1 MSQRKQR
8 VEHGLRDV
16 LTELIA
22 REVKDP
28 RVRAAT
34 LITVT
39 KVELNVDLSVAHVY
53 VSIIGDDATA
63 DGVLAGL
70 AKAAGFLRGPAG
82 RKLNLQHAP
91 ELRFI
96 ADASVDMS
104 EKLAAIIRDDEARAR
119 AAGRDPKAAAAVPAA
134 PATLDPP
141 PRATPI
147 GVPDASS
154 IEHAVPPA
162 PAVQSGAEPPPP
174 PVEMPPAALY
184 PLAGP
189 APGGP
194 DRPDRPDRP
203 DKEPA

>member
-16 LTELIA
+16 LTEMIA

-39 KVELNVDLSVAHVY
+39 KVELNVDLSVASVY
-53 VSIIGDDATA
+53 ISIVGDDATA

-70 AKAAGFLRGPAG
+70 AKAAGFLRGPVG

-91 ELRFI
+91 ELRFLQDPSI
-96 ADASVDMS
+96 DMS

-119 AAGRDPKAAAAVPAA
+119 AAGREPDAARAA
-134 PATLDPP
+134 PA
-141 PRATPI
+141 
-147 GVPDASS
+147 GSS
-154 IEHAVPPA
+154 PAAGSSPPA
-162 PAVQSGAEPPPP
+162 
-174 PVEMPPAALY
+174 
-184 PLAGP
+184 
-189 APGGP
+189 
-194 DRPDRPDRP
+194 DD

>member
-1 MSQRKQR
+1 VSQRKQR
-8 VEHGLRDV
+8 VEHALRDV
-16 LTELIA
+16 LTELIG

-53 VSIIGDDATA
+53 VSIVGDDATIDRA
-63 DGVLAGL
+63 IAGL
-70 AKAAGFLRGPAG
+70 AKSAGFLRGPAA

-119 AAGRDPKAAAAVPAA
+119 AAGRDPGAAS
-134 PATLDPP
+134 PP
-141 PRATPI
+141 PST
-147 GVPDASS
+147 DK
-154 IEHAVPPA
+154 
-162 PAVQSGAEPPPP
+162 
-174 PVEMPPAALY
+174 
-184 PLAGP
+184 
-189 APGGP
+189 
-194 DRPDRPDRP
+194 
-203 DKEPA
+203 KEPA